1 MRTRLKSWFLACC
14 LVLASAQISAA
25 AGFGI
30 YEWSARGNA
39 LGGAT
44 VGRADDPS
52 AVASNPA
59 GITQLDGLQVLGGF
73 TVIHPIVDIK
83 AGNEWF
89 TSDEDAYWIP
99 PHFYAT

>member
-1 MRTRLKSWFLACC
+1 MPW
-14 LVLASAQISAA
+14 AA
-25 AGFGI
+25 PPWAG
-30 YEWSARGNA
+30 
-39 LGGAT
+39 L
-44 VGRADDPS
+44 DDPS

-89 TSDEDAYWIP
+89 TSDEDAHWIP
-99 PHFYAT
+99 PHFYATWKVNDRYSIGLGTFSRFGLGSVIDED